1 MKNKLLFFLPILVS
15 LILHFHVLDLD
26 IVGFH
31 SWRQTQT
38 QTVIYNFS
46 HSDNNI
52 LHPQRFDLTLG
63 DPSIRYE
70 FPLYQWIIAQADGI
84 FGYSIRVTRIMTFLF
99 FALFLWGSYKLLR
112 IFVERKVALITHALL
127 CFSPLLY
134 YYCVNPLPDILA
146 LAFSIWALYFFYRQL
161 SSQKLLHFILFCVF
175 ISLATLVKL
184 PYVLFSSVLLLY
196 FIRLLRAKK
205 TTALALQLFLFL
217 IFLLPAITWY
227 VKVIPSWKGN
237 PIVEGM
243 TSNEK
248 SFSILA
254 DYFVFSLTSSV
265 PELLTNFAAC
275 IPLFFGIFLFIKNF
289 RSLHSNIHYL
299 TFVFIA
305 FSFYYLFEMNL
316 IEKTHD
322 YYLMPFV
329 PLIFLVVAFGTKKLL
344 EGKFKVLLYLFLIIA
359 PITAFFRIDQRWDEN
374 SPGYNTDL
382 LTKQVKFQQLIPE
395 GEIVVVDHDRSRFI
409 TLYFLKRQGYSLEEN
424 EMNAEV
430 LRKYY
435 DKGARYLLT
444 ENLSLD
450 LNAYHSFS
458 FKELYSGKLKIY
470 QLNLTK

>member
-1 MKNKLLFFLPILVS
+1 LL
-15 LILHFHVLDLD
+15 LHFHVLDMD

-38 QTVIYNFS
+38 QTVIYNFH

-52 LHPQRFDLTLG
+52 FHPQRLDLTLG

-70 FPLYQWIIAQADGI
+70 FPLYQWIIAQADAV
-84 FGYSIRVTRIMTFLF
+84 FSYSITVTRALTFLF
-99 FALFLWGSYKLLR
+99 FAFFLWGSYKLVR
-112 IFVERKVALITHALL
+112 IFVERKVALITHSLL

-146 LAFSIWALYFFYRQL
+146 LAFSSWALYFFFRHL
-161 SSQKLLHFILFCVF
+161 SSKKLFHFILFSLF
-175 ISLATLVKL
+175 ISLATLIKL
-184 PYVLFSSVLLLY
+184 PYVLFASVLFLY
-196 FIRLLRAKK
+196 FFRLLLAKK

-217 IFLLPAITWY
+217 IVLLPAITWY

-237 PIVEGM
+237 PITEGI
-243 TSNEK
+243 TSNNK
-248 SFSILA
+248 SFATLA
-254 DYFVFSLTSSV
+254 DYLTFTLVSSV

-275 IPLFFGIFLFIKNF
+275 IPLFFGLYLFIKHF
-289 RSLHSNIHYL
+289 RSLHTYTHYL
-299 TFVFIA
+299 IVVFIA

-329 PLIFLVVAFGTKKLL
+329 LLIFLVVAYGAKKLL
-344 EGKFKVLLYLFLIIA
+344 QGKFRILLFVCVAVA
-359 PITAFFRIDQRWDEN
+359 PLTAFLRIDQRWDKN

-382 LTKQVKFQQLIPE
+382 LTEQMKFQQLIPE
-395 GEIVVVDHDRSRFI
+395 GEKVVVDHDFSRFI

-424 EMNAEV
+424 EMNKEV

-435 DKGARYLLT
+435 DKGVRYLLT

-450 LNAYHSFS
+450 LNAYNTFA
-458 FKELYSGKLKIY
+458 FEELYSGKLKIY
-470 QLNLTK
+470 KLNLMK